1 MDTFA
6 HSLIPKLKLKELHKH
21 GSFLVYVDLGFFS
34 PPKSLILLIS
44 HIPVRWEDLK
54 LKASQRQ
61 SVSTRHLLTASA
73 SGHRTLEDLPG
84 AQPSVIGVQWL

>member
-1 MDTFA
+1 MDIFA

-21 GSFLVYVDLGFFS
+21 GSFLVYVDFF
-34 PPKSLILLIS
+34 PKSLILLIS
-44 HIPVRWEDLK
+44 HIPVRKEDLK
-54 LKASQRQ
+54 LRASQRQ

-73 SGHRTLEDLPG
+73 SGHRTLEDLSG